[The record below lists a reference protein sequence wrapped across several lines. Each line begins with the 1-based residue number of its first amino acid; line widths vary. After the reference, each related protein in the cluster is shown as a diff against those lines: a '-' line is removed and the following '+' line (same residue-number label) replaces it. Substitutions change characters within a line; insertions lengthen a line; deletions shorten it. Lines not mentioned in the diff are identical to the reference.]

1 MNANET
7 LEKIELM
14 VRKQE
19 DETIRRFENELTG
32 VSGFTTNEWTGHREL
47 FKKSIDVLKDNK
59 RYIPSGALETK
70 YPEMLHYLE

>member
-19 DETIRRFENELTG
+19 DETIRRFENELIERFG
-32 VSGFTTNEWTGHREL
+32 L
-47 FKKSIDVLKDNK
+47 IVLKNK
-59 RYIPSGALETK
+59 KI
-70 YPEMLHYLE
+70 